1 MFDVH
6 IRHSPTC
13 TRPAPR
19 SWPVAGGIKS
29 VCDGC
34 DGFFVVWDS
43 PLPEAPAAASTQPA
57 SAYRCREHPGEPVSW
72 KGSGCPRCPTRKA
85 NKRKAIR
92 PSDYY
97 TEERD
102 R

>member
-1 MFDVH
+1 MTANPNRLNH
-6 IRHSPTC
+6 
-13 TRPAPR
+13 RPDCSRPLETTWPIPGGSKTGCPECNKYAIVWAAP
-19 SWPVAGGIKS
+19 
-29 VCDGC
+29 
-34 DGFFVVWDS
+34 
-43 PLPEAPAAASTQPA
+43 PEVTSTQPA
-57 SAYRCREHPGEPVSW
+57 SAYRCREHPGEPVTW